1 MSAPR
6 LPSVMFIIKICSVA
20 VAIAAIVF
28 AQLGPGDW
36 QPRTGLGWQTEHV
49 LAYFVVTSI
58 VCLVWP
64 RPFVVGPAL
73 MAASVLLEALQAL
86 TPDRH
91 GNVLAGLYGAGGAL
105 AAALLAELFIRV
117 WQWRTPLKTVKIA
130 GGLAVVAF
138 AVLSLVP
145 WQLRPHTGAPESPEH
160 VAADA
165 VAGGLLTFGYGKGE
179 VGPPGPAGPPGR
191 PGPPGPP
198 GPAASG
204 AAIRVIR
211 APCDQTACGATC
223 MENEQILNAY
233 ALNPGGA
240 ISFID
245 ERNVSFR
252 PKEKGRATALV
263 LACIEVTEHN
273 RHSSAA
279 AQEVSR
285 HSPAAAQEVS
295 VEDRA
300 CITAAA
306 AKLPNI
312 ATLKVE
318 RSRALPQQS
327 AQGRRDPNVSSVKV
341 EIDVS
346 VAGQSSTYV
355 FNCVRQGQLVVVQ
368 PVGMR

>member
-6 LPSVMFIIKICSVA
+6 LPSVMFIIKFCSVA

-36 QPRTGLGWQTEHV
+36 QPRTGLGWETEHV

-73 MAASVLLEALQAL
+73 MAASLLLEALQAL

-91 GNVLAGLYGAGGAL
+91 ANFLAGLYGAGGAL

-117 WQWRTPLKTVKIA
+117 WRWRTPLKAVKITGA
-130 GGLAVVAF
+130 LAVVAF

-145 WQLRPHTGAPESPEH
+145 WQLHPHTGAPESPEH

-165 VAGGLLTFGYGKGE
+165 VAGGLLTFGYGKG

-204 AAIRVIR
+204 AAIRVIK
-211 APCDQTACGATC
+211 APCDQTACGASC
-223 MENEQILNAY
+223 KENEQILNAY

-240 ISFID
+240 IAFVD

-252 PKEKGRATALV
+252 PKEQSTVLV
-263 LACIEVTEHN
+263 LACIEAAKQ
-273 RHSSAA
+273 SSQSPAA

-285 HSPAAAQEVS
+285 QSPAAAQREVS

-312 ATLKVE
+312 AALKVE
-318 RSRALPQQS
+318 RSRALPQPS
-327 AQGRRDPNVSSVKV
+327 AQGRRDPTLSNVKV

-368 PVGMR
+368 PMGMR

>member
-1 MSAPR
+1 
-6 LPSVMFIIKICSVA
+6 
-20 VAIAAIVF
+20 
-28 AQLGPGDW
+28 
-36 QPRTGLGWQTEHV
+36 
-49 LAYFVVTSI
+49 
-58 VCLVWP
+58 
-64 RPFVVGPAL
+64 
-73 MAASVLLEALQAL
+73 
-86 TPDRH
+86 
-91 GNVLAGLYGAGGAL
+91 
-105 AAALLAELFIRV
+105 
-117 WQWRTPLKTVKIA
+117 
-130 GGLAVVAF
+130 
-138 AVLSLVP
+138 
-145 WQLRPHTGAPESPEH
+145 
-160 VAADA
+160 
-165 VAGGLLTFGYGKGE
+165 
-179 VGPPGPAGPPGR
+179 
-191 PGPPGPP
+191 
-198 GPAASG
+198 
-204 AAIRVIR
+204 
-211 APCDQTACGATC
+211 

-263 LACIEVTEHN
+263 LACIEMAEHN
-273 RHSSAA
+273 RHSPAATQEVSRQSPAA

-285 HSPAAAQEVS
+285 QSPAAAQEVS

-318 RSRALPQQS
+318 RSRALPQPS
-327 AQGRRDPNVSSVKV
+327 AQGRRDPTVSNVKV

-368 PVGMR
+368 PMGMR